1 MEWPW
6 EWNLPWNGI
15 GVGAGIVIALA
26 SLVVSVRSHKASER
40 SARASEIS
48 ADAAKRAVAIQER
61 EHFHSRVANL
71 LILNARTYIKRPLEG
86 VARIGGPPPF
96 HFLVR
101 NTGGSEAFDLSPS
114 ISSDL
119 GLKAPSRYK
128 KIIGPSEEAMFGG
141 YTEFDYLA
149 IRAPD
154 HTQATFTLSYQ
165 DDSGSH
171 MLTAVFELTFERG
184 KAHEAI
190 ILSVMLDGKPHHQ
203 HPGSATA

>member
-1 MEWPW
+1 ME
-6 EWNLPWNGI
+6 LPWNWTWN
-15 GVGAGIVIALA
+15 GVGAVVAIAIAMA
-26 SLVVSVRSHKASER
+26 SLGVSFRSHRASER
-40 SARASEIS
+40 SAKASEIS

-71 LILNARTYIKRPLEG
+71 LILNASTYIKRPLEG

-128 KIIGPSEEAMFGG
+128 KSIGPSEEAMFGG

-149 IRAPD
+149 IHAPD
-154 HTQATFTLSYQ
+154 HTRATFNLSYQ

-171 MLTAVFELTFERG
+171 LLTAVFELTFERG
-184 KAHEAI
+184 KEIPAT
-190 ILSVMLDGKPHHQ
+190 ILSVTLDGKPHHQ
-203 HPGSATA
+203 HPESATA